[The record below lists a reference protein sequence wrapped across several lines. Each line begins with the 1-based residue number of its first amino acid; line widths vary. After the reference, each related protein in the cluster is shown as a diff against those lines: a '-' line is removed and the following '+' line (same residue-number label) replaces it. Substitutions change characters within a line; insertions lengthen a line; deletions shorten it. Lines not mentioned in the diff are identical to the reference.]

1 MVHVGKVFELF
12 FGKDIFI
19 KYRVS
24 NINYDNNQ
32 VELTKIEDE
41 MNGSKIEYITIE
53 KLYKKRKIRNW

>member
-1 MVHVGKVFELF
+1 MVQVGKVYELS

-24 NINYDNNQ
+24 NINYDNDL
-32 VELTKIEDE
+32 VELTKIQDE
-41 MNGSKIEYITIE
+41 MNGSKIEYIPIE